1 MDSRHLLLLRELA
14 ERGSVGAV
22 AAATHRTA
30 SAVSQQ
36 LRTAQRDLGVTLVEP
51 DGRGV
56 RLTPAGRVLAES
68 AIDVEAA
75 LARARARLDALLGE
89 PTGEVGVVAL
99 PSAAAFLGAPLLAS
113 LGGGPVRVRLEDR
126 DVAERG
132 FADLVRDTDIV
143 IGHSLR
149 GRVPEGAGGL
159 TCVALCREPIDIA
172 LPTGHRLCAAP
183 RVLPRDVVGE
193 PWIGVPPGFPFDE
206 IRRSIEQVTGAA
218 TEVRQ
223 RVRDNRIVESLV
235 AAGLG
240 IALLPRFT
248 TRCEG
253 LELRALAG
261 VGATRWVVAMSRPD
275 RAERGAVRAVLAELE
290 RIAAEVAGQM
300 GAPR

>member
-1 MDSRHLLLLRELA
+1 MLLHMLLYPARF
-14 ERGSVGAV
+14 
-22 AAATHRTA
+22 
-30 SAVSQQ
+30 Q
-36 LRTAQRDLGVTLVEP
+36 
-51 DGRGV
+51 V
-56 RLTPAGRVLAES
+56 RLPLPQCRMHLGPPFRLLNHLSPCCFAP
-68 AIDVEAA
+68 VEQ
-75 LARARARLDALLGE
+75 
-89 PTGEVGVVAL
+89 P
-99 PSAAAFLGAPLLAS
+99 
-113 LGGGPVRVRLEDR
+113 
-126 DVAERG
+126 
-132 FADLVRDTDIV
+132 
-143 IGHSLR
+143 
-149 GRVPEGAGGL
+149 
-159 TCVALCREPIDIA
+159 
-172 LPTGHRLCAAP
+172 
-183 RVLPRDVVGE
+183 E

>member
-1 MDSRHLLLLRELA
+1 MTPCLPRWLLR
-14 ERGSVGAV
+14 V
-22 AAATHRTA
+22 AR
-30 SAVSQQ
+30 
-36 LRTAQRDLGVTLVEP
+36 
-51 DGRGV
+51 
-56 RLTPAGRVLAES
+56 
-68 AIDVEAA
+68 
-75 LARARARLDALLGE
+75 
-89 PTGEVGVVAL
+89 
-99 PSAAAFLGAPLLAS
+99 
-113 LGGGPVRVRLEDR
+113 
-126 DVAERG
+126 
-132 FADLVRDTDIV
+132 
-143 IGHSLR
+143 
-149 GRVPEGAGGL
+149 
-159 TCVALCREPIDIA
+159 CWEPIDIA
-172 LPTGHRLCAAP
+172 LPAGHRLCAAP

-223 RVRDNRIVESLV
+223 RVRYNRIVESLV

-300 GAPR
+300 GAPGEGPGHPLTQFSGTCGEALAQAGGADDAALDGGADDVLGADDAHLAAGAGDAGVQQLAGEQG